1 MAPDWTQSQFAYR
14 IPIPSVYSPL
24 QMKKPAKNQPKK
36 TPKRPL
42 IAKIPPSRAR
52 LLLVEDNDA
61 TRESVRKL
69 LTARNFDVK
78 AASSIAGAWALISE
92 TKFDVLISDIG
103 LPDGDGYLL
112 MRELKDRFGISGI
125 ALTGYDLE
133 DDIKLSKEA
142 GFSMHITKP
151 VRAGLL
157 DEALASLGI

>member
-1 MAPDWTQSQFAYR
+1 
-14 IPIPSVYSPL
+14 
-24 QMKKPAKNQPKK
+24 MKKPAKTAKK
-36 TPKRPL
+36 SPAKRPS
-42 IAKIPPSRAR
+42 IAKNPRSRAR

-61 TRESVRKL
+61 IRESVRKL
-69 LTARNFDVK
+69 LTARNFDVR
-78 AASSIAGAWALISE
+78 AASSITDAWNLVSE
-92 TKFDVLISDIG
+92 MKFDVLISDIG

-112 MRELKDRFGISGI
+112 MRELKDRYGISGI

-142 GFSMHITKP
+142 GFSRHITKP